1 MATPS
6 QDDLVITIHA
16 KIDELNRSLDAAQR
30 RLDEFER
37 QNQNAGQGMADSIA
51 RARDQINKSMEAI
64 AVSMGV
70 ATAAATL
77 LTNSAANT
85 AMEIQR
91 FASISN
97 MSAQEFQFYAAGA
110 NAVGIE
116 TEKLGDIF
124 KDVQDKVGDFITT
137 EGGELED
144 FFTNIAPKVGVT
156 AEQFRKL
163 GGADALL
170 LYVDSLQKAGVSQAE
185 MIFYL
190 ESIADDGSRLLPL
203 LKDGGKGFELFGQ
216 AAAKA
221 GALMS
226 DEFLD
231 KAAEMKTSMWLLEQ
245 SLKGARNQMS
255 EEMLPVLRDLAAQF
269 TDVSDGQSAA
279 SKTGVI
285 FSNILRGLTAT
296 AVGAVAAFDIFGSAL
311 GAIGAAGA
319 KMWEG
324 FDITNNPIVNLKIQI
339 ANAKQA
345 KKVLED
351 AFTDAGIAKKIESY
365 SDTINGVLQAGNNAT
380 SQQLKDLAAVL
391 DEANK
396 IDGSGKTGALGK
408 KAAEEAKKKA
418 DAAAKE
424 LADAK
429 KSAADLLETYKQAA
443 MDEEELRSYTIQ
455 RQKADLDSKRKAGLI
470 SEEQYRQAKIDLD
483 EAFDKESLAR
493 TQAALAEILSET
505 MTANDK
511 IERDYKE
518 RNKKIAELNN
528 LGRIPSAS
536 PAEKPADT
544 ISLDQPKKDV
554 GIEKATNLSNLGK
567 TKKNH
572 NIDKTPDLNGFVEP
586 IRDVGVNNAPIPKN
600 INQSSKD
607 IGADKTPDFNN
618 INQLQTGTVTD
629 KPTKPSNFGKTQ
641 KDTRIDKAA
650 DLNSFDQ
657 IPRDISAEKPNNLGQ
672 TPDDI
677 STEKLLEQS
686 KKIRDQQLAEQWQIQ
701 ADADAAEVE
710 QRLAKYEALAEMA
723 RSAGMTEIEIMTAEH
738 DAKMAMLSELNQQ
751 ELDMLGLHQ
760 ENILAMEQ
768 DFAARRLD
776 QMLGSGQAMQNL
788 TDAFQ
793 KSQLQ
798 GALQFFAS
806 DFGGFSQHS
815 RKMFELMK
823 AAKIAQALI
832 SVPSTTMAA
841 YEAGTKVGGP
851 ALGAVYAA
859 AALATQIS
867 NLRQLQSATYGG
879 KSSGGGGGSASVGTA
894 TTSSQSQPTAER
906 FVNINL
912 MGNDDTMFSKAAVRS
927 LIERINEETKDGAV
941 LRVT

>member
-16 KIDELNRSLDAAQR
+16 KIDELNRSLDSAQR

-37 QNQNAGQGMADSIA
+37 QNQNAGHGMADSIA

-137 EGGELED
+137 EGGELQD

-324 FDITNNPIVNLKIQI
+324 FDITNNPIVNMKIQI

-365 SDTINGVLQAGNNAT
+365 SDIINNVLQAGNNAT
-380 SQQLKDLAAVL
+380 SEQLKDLAAVL

-396 IDGSGKTGALGK
+396 IDGSDKTGNLGK

-429 KSAADLLETYKQAA
+429 KNAAELLETYKQAA

-455 RQKADLDSKRKAGLI
+455 QQKADLDSKRKADLI

-511 IERDYKE
+511 IERDYIE

-528 LGRIPSAS
+528 LGRIP
-536 PAEKPADT
+536 
-544 ISLDQPKKDV
+544 
-554 GIEKATNLSNLGK
+554 
-567 TKKNH
+567 
-572 NIDKTPDLNGFVEP
+572 
-586 IRDVGVNNAPIPKN
+586 
-600 INQSSKD
+600 
-607 IGADKTPDFNN
+607 
-618 INQLQTGTVTD
+618 
-629 KPTKPSNFGKTQ
+629 
-641 KDTRIDKAA
+641 KDT
-650 DLNSFDQ
+650 
-657 IPRDISAEKPNNLGQ
+657 
-672 TPDDI
+672 
-677 STEKLLEQS
+677 STEKLLKQS
-686 KKIRDQQLAEQWQIQ
+686 KQIRDQQLAEQWQIQ
-701 ADADAAEVE
+701 ADADAAEME

-723 RSAGMTEIEIMTAEH
+723 RTAGMTEIEIMTAEH
-738 DAKMAMLSELNQQ
+738 DAKMAMLSELNEQ
-751 ELDMLGLHQ
+751 ELAMLGIHQ
-760 ENILAMEQ
+760 DAIAQMEA

-815 RKMFELMK
+815 RKMFEAMK
-823 AAKIAQALI
+823 AAKIALALL
-832 SVPSTTMAA
+832 SVPATTIAA
-841 YEAGTKVGGP
+841 YEDGTKIGGP
-851 ALGAVYAA
+851 PLGAAYAA
-859 AALATQIS
+859 AALATQLG
-867 NLRQLQSATYGG
+867 NLRQLQSMTYGG
-879 KSSGGGGGSASVGTA
+879 KSGGGGGGSASVGTA
-894 TTSSQSQPTAER
+894 ATSSQSQPVTER